1 MTSADE
7 SLANSFKDNF
17 SYIAAFLSALVGLAA
32 FKGEAESLTLFIV
45 NRDFTL
51 LELAIPFV
59 VFMILA
65 AYVGALAMQSKA
77 MRFTLF
83 PLTKGLEWAAN
94 VSALIGL
101 AYPLLVLFAYLL
113 TQAAFQITQGVPDT
127 DNPELLRQIL
137 SGIGT
142 AIAVLVM
149 LSLVVQTSSNKLKER
164 YKNKS
169 RTLLIEYAK
178 MLDAG
183 KTTNTTDIL
192 SQQHILTSLV
202 QGVLGLKG
210 YGVGSDD
217 LIPMSKKLVDLGIFN
232 SSDLNSIAAIQSA
245 YDAISHGTP
254 LPAKPSIK
262 ELGEIIDALAIKL
275 HDVVIKNV

>member
-32 FKGEAESLTLFIV
+32 FKNEAESFTLFIV
-45 NRDFTL
+45 SRDFTL
-51 LELAIPFV
+51 LELALPFV
-59 VFMILA
+59 IFMILA
-65 AYVGALAMQSKA
+65 AYVGALAIQSKT

-101 AYPLLVLFAYLL
+101 AYPLLILFAYLF
-113 TQAAFQITQGVPDT
+113 TQAAFQVTQGIPGA
-127 DNPELLRQIL
+127 DNPELLRQVL
-137 SGIGT
+137 SGVST
-142 AIAVLVM
+142 AIVVVITLPLVI
-149 LSLVVQTSSNKLKER
+149 QTSSNKLKER

-192 SQQHILTSLV
+192 SQRHILTSLV
-202 QGVLGLKG
+202 KGVLSLKG
-210 YGVGSDD
+210 YSVGGDD
-217 LIPMSKKLVDLGIFN
+217 LLHMSKKLADLGIFS
-232 SSDLNSIAAIQSA
+232 SSDLDNITAIQSA
-245 YDAISHGTP
+245 YDAISQGTP
-254 LPAKPSIK
+254 LPARPSIK
-262 ELGEIIDALAIKL
+262 ELREIIDTLAAKL
-275 HDVVIKNV
+275 RDTVVKNV